1 MASIR
6 FRAEVNLDYA
16 IEDGLDRDYYLWELD
31 AEDVQIAIPTAVY
44 AELDFTV
51 FYDETEYEEED
62 IWFKIQ
68 GEFGRPYR
76 TDGGSE
82 Y

>member
-6 FRAEVNLDYA
+6 FRAEVNLDDA
-16 IEDGLDRDYYLWELD
+16 IEEGFDKDYYLWELD
-31 AEDVQIAIPTAVY
+31 AEDIQVSLPKAIY
-44 AELDFTV
+44 AEMDFTL
-51 FYDETEYEEED
+51 FYDETEFEEEE

-82 Y
+82 F